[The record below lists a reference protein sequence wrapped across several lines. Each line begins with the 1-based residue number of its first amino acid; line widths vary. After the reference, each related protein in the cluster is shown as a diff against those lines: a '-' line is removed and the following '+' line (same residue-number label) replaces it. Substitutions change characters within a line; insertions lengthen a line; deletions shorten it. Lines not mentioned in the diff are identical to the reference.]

1 MCRCS
6 VTHRDPD
13 PARDRRRLQT
23 AWCEGARSPRQGAVR
38 HPVDNGCV
46 AALVGAQVRS
56 GHPMPTSMSRSQS
69 GAHIERLWGSSWA
82 SHAVEIVV
90 VDGMVLTVDGAH
102 ARNEK
107 AAIPPRLGGS
117 AIRSKAW
124 TDGSNGTCCILYG
137 HEDLLAWKTCGTD
150 HVQKVKSA
158 QLRAISRSQ
167 ISLGKQNLTNGQ
179 NQAKISYIYQIGT
192 SRISTEIKSW
202 R

>member
-1 MCRCS
+1 VPLQCHSPRPGPGSRPSQTSNSLVRGCS
-6 VTHRDPD
+6 VTS
-13 PARDRRRLQT
+13 ARTPCATLST
-23 AWCEGARSPRQGAVR
+23 M
-38 HPVDNGCV
+38 GCV

-69 GAHIERLWGSSWA
+69 GAHIERLWSSSWA

-192 SRISTEIKSW
+192 SRISIDIKSW